1 MEMMFGPIRQTRRPN
16 WSLVPALFGGLAL
29 GWLGAMGCSSP
40 KPKPDFQLMQQAW
53 NTIQHQYVD
62 RSAVQPKELTYG
74 AISGMVEALGDTG
87 HSAFL
92 TPEMVKELN
101 EMQRGEFKGVGLEI
115 QMKANHVVVVAP
127 IDDSPAQRA
136 GLQPGDIILK
146 VAGQDI
152 ADWPLNRVVE
162 KISGRP
168 GTRVTLTI
176 QDPQTLQTRQV
187 TMIRA
192 SIKLHEVTWR
202 QLPGSTFAHLRL
214 ATFDAGV
221 TKDLKKAL
229 EAIQR
234 SGCTGI
240 ILDLRNNPGGLLDE
254 AIGVA
259 SQFLAGGDVLIA
271 KDAQGQADPVPVEKG
286 GLATNTPLAVLIN
299 EGTASAAEIVAG
311 AIQDAH
317 RAPLIGEQTFGTGT
331 VLEEF
336 YLSNGSAL
344 LLAVEEWLTPAG
356 HCLWHKGVTPHFL
369 VSLPPDANPL
379 LPATEKD
386 LTHSQLQASDDSQL
400 LRALALLQRRNDQP
414 ANPAWTKSSGAP
426 AGTLKR

>member
-1 MEMMFGPIRQTRRPN
+1 MKEKRRLN
-16 WSLVPALFGGLAL
+16 CSLALALLGGLAL
-29 GWLGAMGCSSP
+29 GWLGAMGCASS
-40 KPKPDFQLMQQAW
+40 KPQPDFQLMQQAW
-53 NTIQHQYVD
+53 NTIQRQYVD

-92 TPEMVKELN
+92 TPEMVKELDN
-101 EMQRGEFKGVGLEI
+101 LQRGEFKGVGLEI
-115 QMKANHVVVVAP
+115 QMRANHVVVVAP

-136 GLQPGDIILK
+136 GLQSGDIILK

-168 GTRVTLTI
+168 GTKVTLTI
-176 QDPQTLQTRQV
+176 QDPRTLHTRQV
-187 TMIRA
+187 SMVRA
-192 SIKLHEVTWR
+192 SIKLHQVTWR
-202 QLPGSTFAHLRL
+202 QLPDTTIAHLRL

-234 SGCTGI
+234 AGCTGI

-254 AIGVA
+254 AIGVG
-259 SQFLAGGDVLIA
+259 SQFLAGGEVLIG
-271 KDAQGQADPVPVEKG
+271 KDAEGQTEPVPVEKG
-286 GLATNTPLAVLIN
+286 GLATNAPLAVLIN

-311 AIQDAH
+311 AIQDGH
-317 RAPLIGEQTFGTGT
+317 RAPLVGDKTFGTGT

-336 YLSNGSAL
+336 HLSNGSAL

-356 HCLWHKGVTPHFL
+356 HSLWHKGVTPQF
-369 VSLPPDANPL
+369 VVPLPTEVNPL

-386 LTHSQLQASDDSQL
+386 LTPAQLQASDNRQL
-400 LRALALLQRRNDQP
+400 LRALNLLRQKQDQP
-414 ANPAWTKSSGAP
+414 ANPAWTKHTSAA
-426 AGTLKR
+426 AGGFKR